1 MRAVKVIAVHALFKM
16 AAKSEQSTAI
26 TVIDGIGDKIYVVR
40 GQRVMLDRDLA
51 DIYRVETKVLKQA
64 VRRNRDKFPKDFF
77 LELTLKETRAVES
90 LRSQIVTLDESRRG
104 KYSKYK
110 AFAFTE
116 HGAVMLASVL
126 NSPTAVEASIAVV
139 RAFVK
144 MRSILALHKDLAKKI
159 DQLAEV
165 AARHDGHFDVVFQLL
180 GEIMRDPKYL
190 RRKIGFVEAKKKK

>member
-1 MRAVKVIAVHALFKM
+1 
-16 AAKSEQSTAI
+16 
-26 TVIDGIGDKIYVVR
+26 
-40 GQRVMLDRDLA
+40 MLDRDLA

-159 DQLAEV
+159 DQLAKV